1 MMSWDK
7 TPFQEQSPVE
17 LHCANEHTC
26 RNCERKVKKCCK
38 SKQKKK
44 KKKLLTFQIAPLV
57 GSPGAKCRRG
67 DWYSSGRDI
76 ASGPP
81 DLHLYTP
88 EGKE

>member
-44 KKKLLTFQIAPLV
+44 KKKKTSDFSNSSFGRISWSKVSERRLV
-57 GSPGAKCRRG
+57 QL
-67 DWYSSGRDI
+67 W
-76 ASGPP
+76 
-81 DLHLYTP
+81 
-88 EGKE
+88 